1 MKTNYLSH
9 WLLTYH
15 LLPLLEATSSSS
27 PPGQVRIVNVTS
39 DGHQRF
45 TIKEGIRFSDINLE
59 SESAITRY
67 GHSKLANILHAK
79 QLHTLYG
86 LGGRVGG
93 QLVIAAVHPGHI
105 DT

>member
-1 MKTNYLSH
+1 LSH

-15 LLPLLEATSSSS
+15 LLPLLEATSSST

-39 DGHQRF
+39 DGHARF
-45 TIKEGIRFSDINLE
+45 TIKEGIRFDDPNLE
-59 SESAITRY
+59 SESAMTRY

-79 QLHTLYG
+79 RLHAMYG
-86 LGGRVGG
+86 PGGKDGAR
-93 QLVIAAVHPGHI
+93 LVIAAVHPGHI